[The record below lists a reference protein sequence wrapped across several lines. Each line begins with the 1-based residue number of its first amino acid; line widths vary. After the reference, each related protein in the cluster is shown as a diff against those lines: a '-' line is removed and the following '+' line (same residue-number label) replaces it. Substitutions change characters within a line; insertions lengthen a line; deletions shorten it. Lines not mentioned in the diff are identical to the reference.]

1 MLILYVN
8 IIAMKNK
15 KNIIKK
21 IKGKTITITRT
32 KTKKIKIRK
41 NKKKVNSIYDGGAA
55 FVKGGFGCV
64 FKPALNCKDSELNTP
79 PNYVSKLIGAKHGK
93 REYMYISNIKK
104 RLEHLPA
111 NIKKYFLLDNV
122 SMCEPK
128 PLTEQDKVKIE
139 EVCDYI
145 LTDNKDKTTQEP
157 ITSQN
162 INNNLDKFKIINMP
176 ELSISLS
183 AYIKKKKLTPI
194 ELVNLNNNIIEYLT
208 TVIPALYKNGV
219 VHGDIKPDNLMFNMS
234 DNNTLVVIDWGL
246 SYVLDNDRK
255 NVPEAL
261 YTLGTQ
267 WHHPFSSFLFK
278 KHVTEKYDTLLQ
290 KFKKEGVKVTRDN
303 LQEFAMSEYKTFMS
317 KHEKQFLF
325 LNETFMSVYGE
336 ELSKKLKQAGRNDIE
351 NYMYN
356 LIITYIVEYII
367 DVLLTYT
374 VDYKL
379 EMGRY
384 FYEVYLLNADTW
396 GIMSTYS
403 ELIESIP
410 LMNNITSVER
420 KTVTRILM
428 KILTHNLY
436 KNGGKV
442 INMPKL
448 IYDIEQLNKYLMSI
462 SIRTSHKESDGKVR
476 SSAVSAMDLKKSMV
490 DKRLMKNKIV
500 YDKLYKYSNKSRG
513 RLPNVQVAVV
523 TGGYKT
529 RKNRKNRKNS
539 K

>member
-1 MLILYVN
+1 
-8 IIAMKNK
+8 MKNK
-15 KNIIKK
+15 KNINKK
-21 IKGKTITITRT
+21 TKGKTRVRT

-55 FVKGGFGCV
+55 FVKGGFGCL

-79 PNYVSKLIGAKHGK
+79 PNYVSKLIQARHGK
-93 REYMYISNIKK
+93 REHMYIDNIKR
-104 RLEHLPA
+104 RLEHLPE
-111 NIKKYFLLDNV
+111 NVKKYFLLDNV
-122 SMCEPK
+122 NMCEPK

-145 LTDNKDKTTQEP
+145 LTDNKDNTTQEP
-157 ITSQN
+157 INSQN
-162 INNNLDKFKIINMP
+162 INDNLDKFKIINMP

-183 AYIKKKKLTPI
+183 NYIKKKQLTPVD
-194 ELVNLNNNIIEYLT
+194 LVNLNNNIIEYLT
-208 TVIPALYKNGV
+208 IVIPALYKNGV

-234 DNNTLVVIDWGL
+234 GNTTLVVIDWGL
-246 SYVLDNDRK
+246 SYVLDSDRK
-255 NVPEAL
+255 NVPNAL

-290 KFKKEGVKVTRDN
+290 KFKKDGVVVTRDN
-303 LQEFAMSEYKTFMS
+303 LRGFAMSEYKNFMS

-325 LNETFMSVYGE
+325 LNETFMNVYGE
-336 ELSKKLKQAGRNDIE
+336 ELSKKLKEAGRSDIE

-403 ELIESIP
+403 ELIETIP
-410 LMNNITSVER
+410 LMTKMTSVER
-420 KTVTRILM
+420 KTVTGMLMNIL
-428 KILTHNLY
+428 IQNLY

-442 INMPKL
+442 INIPKL
-448 IYDIEQLNKYLMSI
+448 VDAIKQLNKYLMSI
-462 SIRTSHKESDGKVR
+462 SIKTSRKENVDRVR
-476 SSAVSAMDLKKSMV
+476 SSAVLAADLKKSMV
-490 DKRLMKNKIV
+490 DKRLMENKMV
-500 YDKLYKYSNKSRG
+500 YDKLEKYSNKSRG
-513 RLPNVQVAVV
+513 RLPNIQVAVV

-529 RKNRKNRKNS
+529 RKNRK
-539 K
+539 

>member
-8 IIAMKNK
+8 IIVMKNK
-15 KNIIKK
+15 KNINKMTNSK
-21 IKGKTITITRT
+21 TRT
-32 KTKKIKIRK
+32 RTKKIKIRK

-55 FVKGGFGCV
+55 FVKGGFGCI
-64 FKPALNCKDSELNTP
+64 FKPALNCKDSQLNTP
-79 PNYVSKLIGAKHGK
+79 PNYVSKLIEARHGK
-93 REYMYISNIKK
+93 REYMYINNIKK

-111 NIKKYFLLDNV
+111 NVKKYFLLDNIT
-122 SMCEPK
+122 MCEPK

-145 LTDNKDKTTQEP
+145 LTDNTDKTTQEP
-157 ITSQN
+157 INSQN
-162 INNNLDKFKIINMP
+162 INNNLYKFKIINMP

-183 AYIKKKKLTPI
+183 TYIKKKDLTPI

-208 TVIPALYKNGV
+208 IVIPTLYKNGV

-261 YTLGTQ
+261 YTLGVQ

-278 KHVTEKYDTLLQ
+278 KNVTEKYDILLQ
-290 KFKKEGVKVTRDN
+290 RFKKEGVKVTRDS
-303 LQEFAMSEYKTFMS
+303 LRGFAMSAYKTFMS
-317 KHEKQFLF
+317 KHGKQFFF
-325 LNETFMSVYGE
+325 LNETFMHVYGE
-336 ELSKKLKQAGRNDIE
+336 ELAKKLKQVGRSDIE

-356 LIITYIVEYII
+356 FIMTYIVEYII
-367 DVLLTYT
+367 DVLVTYT

-384 FYEVYLLNADTW
+384 FYEVYLLNADAW

-403 ELIESIP
+403 NLIESIP
-410 LMNNITSVER
+410 LMTKMTSVAR
-420 KTVTRILM
+420 NTVTRILM
-428 KILTHNLY
+428 KILIQNLY
-436 KNGGKV
+436 KNGGKI
-442 INMPKL
+442 INIPKL

-462 SIRTSHKESDGKVR
+462 SIKTIHKESVGKVR
-476 SSAVSAMDLKKSMV
+476 SYAVLAMDLKKSMV
-490 DKRLMKNKIV
+490 DKRLMENKII
-500 YDKLYKYSNKSRG
+500 YDKLEKYSNKSRG

-529 RKNRKNRKNS
+529 RKNRKNMKNM
-539 K
+539 KK

>member
-1 MLILYVN
+1 
-8 IIAMKNK
+8 MKNK
-15 KNIIKK
+15 KNINKMTNS
-21 IKGKTITITRT
+21 KTRN

-41 NKKKVNSIYDGGAA
+41 NSKKVSSIYDGGAA
-55 FVKGGFGCV
+55 FVKGGFGCI

-79 PNYVSKLIGAKHGK
+79 PNYVSKLITARYGK

-111 NIKKYFLLDNV
+111 NIKKYFLLDNIT
-122 SMCEPK
+122 MCEPK

-139 EVCDYI
+139 KVCDYI
-145 LTDNKDKTTQEP
+145 LTDNTDKTTQEP
-157 ITSQN
+157 INSQN

-183 AYIKKKKLTPI
+183 NYIKKKDLTPYDLI
-194 ELVNLNNNIIEYLT
+194 NINNNIIEYLT
-208 TVIPALYKNGV
+208 IVIPTLYKNGV

-234 DNNTLVVIDWGL
+234 DSNTLVVIDWGL
-246 SYVLDNDRK
+246 SYVLDSDRK
-255 NVPEAL
+255 NIPEAL
-261 YTLGTQ
+261 YTLGVQ

-278 KHVTEKYDTLLQ
+278 KNVTEKYDTLLQ
-290 KFKKEGVKVTRDN
+290 RFKKEGVKVTRDS
-303 LQEFAMSEYKTFMS
+303 LRGFAMSAYKTFMS
-317 KHEKQFLF
+317 KHDRQFLF
-325 LNETFMSVYGE
+325 LNETFMHVYGE
-336 ELSKKLKQAGRNDIE
+336 ELDKKLKQVGRSDIE

-367 DVLLTYT
+367 DVLVTYT

-384 FYEVYLLNADTW
+384 FYEVYLLNADAW

-403 ELIESIP
+403 NLIESIP
-410 LMNNITSVER
+410 LMTKMTSVVR
-420 KTVTRILM
+420 NTVTGMLM

-442 INMPKL
+442 INIPKL

-462 SIRTSHKESDGKVR
+462 INIKTNHKESVGKEVR
-476 SSAVSAMDLKKSMV
+476 SSATAVVDLKKSMI
-490 DKRLMKNKIV
+490 DKRLMENKII
-500 YDKLYKYSNKSRG
+500 YNKLEKYSNKSRG

-529 RKNRKNRKNS
+529 RKNKKNSKNRKNRKNS
-539 K
+539 KNMK